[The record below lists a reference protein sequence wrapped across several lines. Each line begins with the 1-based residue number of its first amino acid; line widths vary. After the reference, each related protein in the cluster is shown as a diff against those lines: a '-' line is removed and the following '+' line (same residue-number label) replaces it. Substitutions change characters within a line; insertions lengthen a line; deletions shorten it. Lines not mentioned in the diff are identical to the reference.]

1 MRTHLKPFI
10 RIFLTLV
17 GVVLITGQVWAQD
30 ESKKAQ
36 EAKIK
41 AQKIAF
47 FTEKIGLTPE
57 EAESFWPVYNRY
69 WQQKNKIT
77 AARKKD
83 MSYFSKYGDSMSKS
97 ELESYAQR
105 YVEYELQLGQL
116 IVTYHEKFCSILPI
130 DKVMKLYMADYEFK
144 TYLLRLLR
152 DGGKNKD

>member
-1 MRTHLKPFI
+1 MKTTLKSVTYLLGTFI
-10 RIFLTLV
+10 ALLLFST
-17 GVVLITGQVWAQD
+17 QSWAQED
-30 ESKKAQ
+30 SKKQQ
-36 EAKIK
+36 EEKIK

-47 FTEKIGLTPE
+47 FTEKIGLTPD
-57 EAESFWPVYNRY
+57 EAEEFWPIYNRY

-105 YVEYELQLGQL
+105 YVDYELQLGQL
-116 IVTYHEKFCSILPI
+116 IFTYHEKFCSILPI
-130 DKVMKLYMADYEFK
+130 EKVMRLYMADYEFK

-152 DGGKNKD
+152 DKGKDKD